1 MQENQ
6 NPWVI
11 TGDPNVEG
19 GALDIMQVMRFINM
33 SFVKQFPRW
42 SERAHTVLFDFQA
55 NGLIYMIPE
64 VPNNDP
70 RELMKDW
77 RALNFN
83 KIVEISKEFET
94 GLVPILSPFEAKN
107 IGGIM
112 QLSEL
117 MNIKKE
123 DLPQFYVK
131 SGRTGK
137 SVPYPFPLDD
147 PLDAKP
153 EMLLLWGRKTSL
165 EIELEYFDAIIE

>member
-1 MQENQ
+1 
-6 NPWVI
+6 
-11 TGDPNVEG
+11 
-19 GALDIMQVMRFINM
+19 
-33 SFVKQFPRW
+33 
-42 SERAHTVLFDFQA
+42 
-55 NGLIYMIPE
+55 MIPK

-77 RALNFN
+77 RALTFN
-83 KIVEISKEFET
+83 QIVEATKEFET
-94 GLVPILSPFEAKN
+94 GLVPIMSTFEAKN

-117 MNIKKE
+117 MKVKKD

-153 EMLLLWGRKTSL
+153 EMILLWGRKTTL
-165 EIELEYFDAIIE
+165 EIEIEAFDGIVKQIEDKEDITAEEKEEYKAEMLKVKVAAEEEMKVVQSEFEKVVKMVEEEK